1 MRRVGDPL
9 GLSVS
14 RRARSDWLEA
24 RREAGAA
31 GRCALRGAGLFRVVP
46 CFSVLFSPRRF
57 SPVSLSP
64 APEIDSSVFPK
75 MKRKASRVGKL
86 RLSPNEETML
96 LKEEYERRRK
106 LRLQQVREQQKYIS
120 SQIRQKVKQRRAEK
134 LHQLEETLRAE
145 WQKAQEEKMKALE
158 KLFLSSLRAVG
169 EGHRQAKENEPDLE
183 ALAKQAEERKQR
195 AEKRHQKAL
204 KEQKLQKERL
214 LHEQTRRVDA
224 RKHALDVERER
235 AARVA
240 SLPPP
245 LPHPLENLEVKKIA
259 AMKAHGAGK
268 FSVTRYHIS
277 EPYVDRERN
286 AEQPDAWLSAEEE
299 VKRLKEL
306 HEETEKERREQL
318 EKAHLRGS
326 NALKKVHLAQDRERL
341 LKELEQM
348 QRMDQM
354 RRRQMVA
361 QMPPQLFVPGY
372 KRMEM
377 KEDWQRELE
386 FAFEDMYSEDRKMKG
401 DLILQFEPQ
410 PLPSPSDKSQD
421 NDLDL
426 SLEQESVCDSQQEL
440 GQTAKEEVPGESES
454 HKEVK
459 THQPQSK
466 LALKKLLNKIRNQK
480 EQWISKSEKE
490 FPSKNETTE
499 SGTTAGKERQL
510 VDLDLNDERHKNSVC
525 EAKESKEMLEHRDAL
540 ENSVLIHPEE
550 QAAKIR
556 MENERQQ
563 WLEQI
568 EQQKQEQLALLKQ
581 IEEERAHLEIQM
593 QTCLEEAK
601 NKKEEEEKSQAVQS
615 CSVPSTDEQQ
625 KAEHESGS
633 TAVPETRSSGEDS
646 HLQEIRNYQQRLLQ
660 QNRLHKQT
668 ISEARTRLREYQ
680 SKLKQRYLT
689 DPVKILSSVETTSA
703 NLKLVSEQ
711 LQQRERTQSVQSQSP
726 EQVCAED
733 CTLSLPLPYKVCD
746 VPENASSQKHGEK
759 MHSVYPGRHL
769 HSLEPLNLKFGEICL
784 SRSCSSQEQVG
795 MLDTSSKEVRE
806 MSVLQLPSV
815 LVTQDVSPPRTHL
828 EARVQQVRFALPDE
842 HSSGPSETEHFKTS
856 DLRWCNHQM
865 ETQAEEEPPPVTPL
879 RAATKGYSTVQEATV
894 NSLACQQGSAESPTR
909 VSLEHSC
916 LSEPVYLSHE
926 ESVEE
931 SLISKAS
938 SLNYSHI
945 LNLRD
950 SVLASSESI
959 QAQQQYLK
967 ELQEQLDAR
976 REALLSRQKIQE
988 QLLMQKQDKLKEQM
1002 QKQQE
1007 ALKEFLNKQV
1017 RHSNMNGA
1025 MTESQRPD
1033 WISKSDFFQDS
1044 ENYQEENCD
1053 MSEFHRDG
1061 MISQDIGLAGQI
1073 GQLEKVLHR
1082 EQKWKFSR
1090 PPVTKVKLGLG
1101 LEQHELSV
1109 IPEVDTPRSC
1119 NVSFAGKT
1127 GSVGGEPS
1135 PISAAG
1141 EFAYRKCYGDAL
1153 HEEGR
1158 SPGSITS
1165 YEQQISVESP
1175 KQSKQPGLLQELL
1188 LMSTENSYDSAQSQ
1202 DSLMAQDVPVLADA
1216 AGGDTLHSGPSFRG
1230 IHAEVLSKVVS
1241 VDVGSK
1247 ASMQAI
1253 PCDLS
1258 PTISTGSFL
1267 TTETLDVSPVDT
1279 GLSSDSMEDQV
1290 LKRITSSPW
1299 DSSLP
1304 FTVQQWQ
1311 ETLFEAPETELP
1323 EGVPCLDKGNQ
1334 IQQVLEKCCGELNSS
1349 LETNMCFEAL
1359 SAELDF
1365 PETERPSP
1373 NFCHQLFQ
1381 PLEPSPTFGVSSPIS
1396 HYKIQQGNTEWRKIS
1411 TFSTESQDQSMFVEV
1426 RTSNLNTQSSS
1437 LMGSQT
1443 SKPNNI
1449 TSQECFKESITLG
1462 LEESFHS
1469 LQLEPA
1475 LSNRCQNAARP
1486 AGINVVSEKSL
1497 ELNPGIKI
1505 GCNENDVSSDRQYE
1519 ELARSLEH
1527 TGLQH
1532 SVEDMRNDSLNS
1544 LGEQT
1549 SFYQLST
1556 TPVTVDEPFP
1566 QHTLKES
1573 VAFKKEI
1580 LSSEKLPAKVL
1591 NRKYVKLPE
1600 TLLDVHEA
1608 NKAVEV
1614 DSHCNTNT
1622 EEPDEGFAEVQKSS
1636 RVTEDSSMDAP
1647 DVYLQAAVKQN
1658 AFCLGRREK
1667 HSNAVAGSS
1676 SRIPVWETES
1686 GLGIMEEPEL
1696 TLVSSNDI
1704 STAESDAEHMNQE
1717 RSSEDQTNNPACTDR
1732 SAVSVLT
1739 EKREFLPL
1747 VPDTDCSVLVR
1758 PDGSS
1763 KTHSPTEGQRPS
1775 HQTAVMLLESASA
1788 PGSLQEAF
1796 VKRKKDFIQK
1806 SLRRVEEMKQRERE
1820 NEKPEGSRVQRRKSE
1835 TLSSQKECLPVT
1847 GKKGAVVNQLKK
1859 VGEVKVCSPEDR
1871 KAGEAEMYQRTSR
1884 LYNQLSEVKT
1894 RKEEKTRQETY
1905 AKNRERAKEFQKKM
1919 LEKLRAKKP
1928 GKTPRLEASKQEAL
1942 LC

>member
-1 MRRVGDPL
+1 
-9 GLSVS
+9 
-14 RRARSDWLEA
+14 
-24 RREAGAA
+24 
-31 GRCALRGAGLFRVVP
+31 
-46 CFSVLFSPRRF
+46 
-57 SPVSLSP
+57 
-64 APEIDSSVFPK
+64 
-75 MKRKASRVGKL
+75 MKRKASKVGKL

-96 LKEEYERRRK
+96 LKEEYDRRRK

-120 SQIRQKVKQRRAEK
+120 LQIRQRVKQRRAEK
-134 LHQLEETLRAE
+134 LHQLEEALRAE

-195 AEKRHQKAL
+195 AEKRHKKAL
-204 KEQKLQKERL
+204 KEQKLQKEIL
-214 LHEQTRRVDA
+214 LREQARRIDA

-259 AMKAHGAGK
+259 AMKARGAGK

-277 EPYVDRERN
+277 EPYADREMS
-286 AEQPDAWLSAEEE
+286 AEQPDARLAAEEE

-306 HEETEKERREQL
+306 HEEAERERREQL

-326 NALKKVHLAQDRERL
+326 HALKKVHLAQDRERL

-361 QMPPQLFVPGY
+361 QMPPQLFVPGC

-410 PLPSPSDKSQD
+410 PLPSPSDRSQD

-426 SLEQESVCDSQQEL
+426 SLEQESVRDSQQESE
-440 GQTAKEEVPGESES
+440 QMAEEEVPGESES

-480 EQWISKSEKE
+480 EEWISKSEKE
-490 FPSKNETTE
+490 FPSKIETIE
-499 SGTTAGKERQL
+499 SGTIAGNERQL
-510 VDLDLNDERHKNSVC
+510 VDLELNDEQHKNSVC
-525 EAKESKEMLEHRDAL
+525 EAKESKEMLAHRVAL
-540 ENSVLIHPEE
+540 ENSVLIHPQE

-593 QTCLEEAK
+593 QTFLEEAK
-601 NKKEEEEKSQAVQS
+601 NKKEEEERSQLVQS
-615 CSVPSTDEQQ
+615 CSVPSTDQQ
-625 KAEHESGS
+625 KKAEHESGS
-633 TAVPETRSSGEDS
+633 TAVPETRSPGEDS
-646 HLQEIRNYQQRLLQ
+646 HLQVIRNYQQRLLQ

-668 ISEARTRLREYQ
+668 INEARMHLREYQ
-680 SKLKQRYLT
+680 NKLKQRYLT

-703 NLKLVSEQ
+703 NLKLVSEP
-711 LQQRERTQSVQSQSP
+711 LQQRQRTLSTQSQSP
-726 EQVCAED
+726 ERVGAED
-733 CTLSLPLPYKVCD
+733 CTLSLPLPYNTCN
-746 VPENASSQKHGEK
+746 VPETTFSQKHGEK
-759 MHSVYPGRHL
+759 MHSVYPSRHL
-769 HSLEPLNLKFGEICL
+769 HSLEPSNLKFGETCL
-784 SRSCSSQEQVG
+784 PRSCSLQEQVG
-795 MLDTSSKEVRE
+795 MLDSSNNEVRE
-806 MSVLQLPSV
+806 PSVFQLPSA
-815 LVTQDVSPPRTHL
+815 LVTQDVSPARTQL
-828 EARVQQVRFALPDE
+828 EACVQQVRFALPAE
-842 HSSGPSETEHFKTS
+842 CSSEPSETEHFKES
-856 DLRWCNHQM
+856 DLWWSNRQM
-865 ETQAEEEPPPVTPL
+865 ETQAEEEPPPMTPL
-879 RAATKGYSTVQEATV
+879 MTTKGSSIVQAATVD
-894 NSLACQQGSAESPTR
+894 SLACQQGSAENPTR
-909 VSLEHSC
+909 TGLEPSSLSGPVS
-916 LSEPVYLSHE
+916 VSHE
-926 ESVEE
+926 EGIEE
-931 SLISKAS
+931 SKSGDAS
-938 SLNYSHI
+938 LLNYSCI

-950 SVLASSESI
+950 RVLASSESI

-967 ELQEQLDAR
+967 ELQEQLDAH

-1007 ALKEFLNKQV
+1007 ALKEFLNKEV
-1017 RHSNMNGA
+1017 RHSSMNGVIP
-1025 MTESQRPD
+1025 EPQRPD

-1053 MSEFHRDG
+1053 MSKFHRDE
-1061 MISQDIGLAGQI
+1061 MISQYLSLAGQI
-1073 GQLEKVLHR
+1073 EQPEKVLHR
-1082 EQKWKFSR
+1082 EQKLRFSR

-1127 GSVGGEPS
+1127 DSVGGEPS
-1135 PISAAG
+1135 PISTVG

-1153 HEEGR
+1153 HEEGS

-1165 YEQQISVESP
+1165 CEQQISVESP
-1175 KQSKQPGLLQELL
+1175 RQSKQSGLLQELL
-1188 LMSTENSYDSAQSQ
+1188 LMSTENSYDSAQCQ
-1202 DSLMAQDVPVLADA
+1202 DSLVAQDVPVLAA
-1216 AGGDTLHSGPSFRG
+1216 AVGEGTLHSGPSFRG
-1230 IHAEVLSKVVS
+1230 THAEVLSKVMS
-1241 VDVGSK
+1241 MDVGSE
-1247 ASMQAI
+1247 ASMQAV

-1258 PTISTGSFL
+1258 STISTGSFL

-1279 GLSSDSMEDQV
+1279 GLSSDSMEDQI

-1299 DSSLP
+1299 DTSLP
-1304 FTVQQWQ
+1304 FALQQRQ
-1311 ETLFEAPETELP
+1311 ENLSGAPETRLP
-1323 EGVPCLDKGNQ
+1323 EGVPCLDKRSQSQQ
-1334 IQQVLEKCCGELNSS
+1334 ILEKCCGELNSS
-1349 LETNMCFEAL
+1349 SENNTRFEAL
-1359 SAELDF
+1359 AAELDF
-1365 PETERPSP
+1365 PETERHFP

-1381 PLEPSPTFGVSSPIS
+1381 PLEPSPAFSVSSPIS
-1396 HYKIQQGNTEWRKIS
+1396 HYKIQQGNKELRKIS
-1411 TFSTESQDQSMFVEV
+1411 TFSTESQDQSMFLEV
-1426 RTSNLNTQSSS
+1426 RTSNLNIQRGSR
-1437 LMGSQT
+1437 MGSLET
-1443 SKPNNI
+1443 SKPNDI
-1449 TSQECFKESITLG
+1449 VSEECFKEKITLG
-1462 LEESFHS
+1462 LEESFHP

-1475 LSNRCQNAARP
+1475 LSNRCQNAAQP
-1486 AGINVVSEKSL
+1486 AGINVVSERSL
-1497 ELNPGIKI
+1497 ELNPGIKN

-1519 ELARSLEH
+1519 ELAKSMECI
-1527 TGLQH
+1527 GLQW
-1532 SVEDMRNDSLNS
+1532 SVEDMRNESLNS
-1544 LGEQT
+1544 LEEQK

-1566 QHTLKES
+1566 QHTLKEG

-1580 LSSEKLPAKVL
+1580 LSSEKLPVKVL
-1591 NRKYVKLPE
+1591 DRKYVKLPE
-1600 TLLDVHEA
+1600 KLLHVHEA

-1622 EEPDEGFAEVQKSS
+1622 KEADEGFPEVQKSS
-1636 RVTEDSSMDAP
+1636 RITEDISLEAP

-1658 AFCLGRREK
+1658 AFCLGRHEK
-1667 HSNAVAGSS
+1667 HSNSVAGSS
-1676 SRIPVWETES
+1676 SRIPIWETES
-1686 GLGIMEEPEL
+1686 GRGIMEEPEL

-1704 STAESDAEHMNQE
+1704 SIAESDTEQMNQE
-1717 RSSEDQTNNPACTDR
+1717 RSSEDKINNPACADS
-1732 SAVSVLT
+1732 SAISVVT

-1747 VPDTDCSVLVR
+1747 VPDTDGSVLIR

-1763 KTHSPTEGQRPS
+1763 KAHSPNERQCPS
-1775 HQTAVMLLESASA
+1775 HQTAAMLLESASA
-1788 PGSLQEAF
+1788 PGSLQELF
-1796 VKRKKDFIQK
+1796 LKRKKDFIQK
-1806 SLRRVEEMKQRERE
+1806 SLRRVEEIKQRERK
-1820 NEKPEGSRVQRRKSE
+1820 NEKPEGRQLQRRKSE
-1835 TLSSQKECLPVT
+1835 TLSSQKEHRLIP

-1859 VGEVKVCSPEDR
+1859 VGEVKVSSPEDR
-1871 KAGEAEMYQRTSR
+1871 KAGEAEMHQRTSR
-1884 LYNQLSEVKT
+1884 LYNQLSEVKI

-1928 GKTPRLEASKQEAL
+1928 GKTPRLGEASKQETL

>member
-1 MRRVGDPL
+1 
-9 GLSVS
+9 
-14 RRARSDWLEA
+14 
-24 RREAGAA
+24 
-31 GRCALRGAGLFRVVP
+31 
-46 CFSVLFSPRRF
+46 
-57 SPVSLSP
+57 
-64 APEIDSSVFPK
+64 

-183 ALAKQAEERKQR
+183 ALAKQAEERKQK
-195 AEKRHQKAL
+195 AEKRHKKAL
-204 KEQKLQKERL
+204 KEHKLQKERL
-214 LHEQTRRVDA
+214 LCEQTRRIDA

-259 AMKAHGAGK
+259 AMKAHGAGR
-268 FSVTRYHIS
+268 FSATRYHIS

-286 AEQPDAWLSAEEE
+286 AEQPDARLAAEEE

-306 HEETEKERREQL
+306 HEETERERREQL

-326 NALKKVHLAQDRERL
+326 HALKKVHLAQDRERL

-372 KRMEM
+372 KRVEM

-386 FAFEDMYSEDRKMKG
+386 FAFEDMYNEDRKMKG

-426 SLEQESVCDSQQEL
+426 SLEQESVCDGQQES
-440 GQTAKEEVPGESES
+440 GQMVKEEVPGESES

-480 EQWISKSEKE
+480 EQWMSKSEKE
-490 FPSKNETTE
+490 FPSKNETIE
-499 SGTTAGKERQL
+499 SDTIAGKERHL
-510 VDLDLNDERHKNSVC
+510 VDLEPNDERHKTSIC
-525 EAKESKEMLEHRDAL
+525 EAKEPKETLEHHVAL
-540 ENSVLIHPEE
+540 ENSVVIHPEE

-581 IEEERAHLEIQM
+581 IEEEKARLEIQM
-593 QTCLEEAK
+593 QICLEEAK

-615 CSVPSTDEQQ
+615 CSVSSTDEQ

-646 HLQEIRNYQQRLLQ
+646 HSQVIRNYQQRLLE

-668 ISEARTRLREYQ
+668 INEARTRLREYQ
-680 SKLKQRYLT
+680 NKLKQRYLT
-689 DPVKILSSVETTSA
+689 DPVKMLSSVETTSA

-711 LQQRERTQSVQSQSP
+711 LQQKQGMQSAQSQSP

-733 CTLSLPLPYKVCD
+733 CTLSLPLPYNVCD
-746 VPENASSQKHGEK
+746 VPEKASSQKHREK

-769 HSLEPLNLKFGEICL
+769 HSPEPLNLKFGDNCL
-784 SRSCSSQEQVG
+784 SRSCSSQELVG
-795 MLDTSSKEVRE
+795 ILDTSNKEVRE
-806 MSVLQLPSV
+806 PPVLQLPSV

-828 EARVQQVRFALPDE
+828 GARVQQVRFALPAE
-842 HSSGPSETEHFKTS
+842 HSSGPSETEHLKKS

-894 NSLACQQGSAESPTR
+894 NSLACHQGSAVSPTR
-909 VSLEHSC
+909 ASLEHSC
-916 LSEPVYLSHE
+916 LSEPVSLSHE

-931 SLISKAS
+931 SLVSKAS
-938 SLNYSHI
+938 SFNYSHI

-976 REALLSRQKIQE
+976 REALLLRQKIQE

-1025 MTESQRPD
+1025 MTEPQRPD

-1044 ENYQEENCD
+1044 ENYHLENCD
-1053 MSEFHRDG
+1053 TSQFHRDE
-1061 MISQDIGLAGQI
+1061 MISQDISLAGQI
-1073 GQLEKVLHR
+1073 GQLEKALHR
-1082 EQKWKFSR
+1082 EQKLKISR

-1119 NVSFAGKT
+1119 NISFAGKT
-1127 GSVGGEPS
+1127 DSVGGEPS
-1135 PISAAG
+1135 PISTAG
-1141 EFAYRKCYGDAL
+1141 ESAYRKCCGDAL
-1153 HEEGR
+1153 HEEGM

-1165 YEQQISVESP
+1165 YGQQISVESL

-1202 DSLMAQDVPVLADA
+1202 DSLVAQDVPVLAAA
-1216 AGGDTLHSGPSFRG
+1216 AGGDTLHSGSSFRG

-1241 VDVGSK
+1241 MDVGSE
-1247 ASMQAI
+1247 ASMQAV

-1258 PTISTGSFL
+1258 STISTGSFL

-1304 FTVQQWQ
+1304 FTVQEWQ
-1311 ETLFEAPETELP
+1311 ETLFEAPESELP
-1323 EGVPCLDKGNQ
+1323 EGAPCLDKGSQ
-1334 IQQVLEKCCGELNSS
+1334 IHQVLERCCGELNSS
-1349 LETNMCFEAL
+1349 SETNMCFEAL

-1381 PLEPSPTFGVSSPIS
+1381 PLEPSPAFGVTSPIS
-1396 HYKIQQGNTEWRKIS
+1396 HYKIQQGNKELRKIS
-1411 TFSTESQDQSMFVEV
+1411 AFSAEIQDQSTFVEV
-1426 RTSNLNTQSSS
+1426 RTSNLDTQRSS

-1449 TSQECFKESITLG
+1449 TSEECFKESITLG

-1486 AGINVVSEKSL
+1486 ASTNVVSEESL
-1497 ELNPGIKI
+1497 ELNPGIEI

-1519 ELARSLEH
+1519 ELARSLDH

-1532 SVEDMRNDSLNS
+1532 SVEDMRHDSLNS
-1544 LGEQT
+1544 LHEQN

-1566 QHTLKES
+1566 KHTPKEGL
-1573 VAFKKEI
+1573 AFKKEI

-1591 NRKYVKLPE
+1591 DRKYVKLPE
-1600 TLLDVHEA
+1600 KLLDVHEA

-1614 DSHCNTNT
+1614 DSHCKTNA
-1622 EEPDEGFAEVQKSS
+1622 EEPDEGFAQVQKSS
-1636 RVTEDSSMDAP
+1636 RITEGISVEAP
-1647 DVYLQAAVKQN
+1647 DVYLQAAVKHDS
-1658 AFCLGRREK
+1658 FCLGRREK
-1667 HSNAVAGSS
+1667 HSNSVAGSS
-1676 SRIPVWETES
+1676 SRIPIWETES

-1704 STAESDAEHMNQE
+1704 SIAESDAEHMNQE
-1717 RSSEDQTNNPACTDR
+1717 RSNEDQTNNPVCTDR

-1739 EKREFLPL
+1739 KKREFLPL

-1763 KTHSPTEGQRPS
+1763 TANSPTEGRCPS
-1775 HQTAVMLLESASA
+1775 HQTAEMLLESASA

-1806 SLRRVEEMKQRERE
+1806 SLRRVEEMKLRERK
-1820 NEKPEGSRVQRRKSE
+1820 NEKPEGSRVQRRKCE
-1835 TLSSQKECLPVT
+1835 TLSSQKECLLLT

-1859 VGEVKVCSPEDR
+1859 VGEVKVSSPEDR

-1928 GKTPRLEASKQEAL
+1928 GKTARLGEASKQEAL